1 MKANLHPT
9 WFPFTKVICA
19 CGANFITGS
28 TMPEI
33 RVEICSN
40 CHPFFTGQTKFVDT
54 LGQVERFQKKVQD
67 SVVKKQKIK
76 EVQDR
81 RTAKVQVEKSDKPTL
96 RDLLLQARRKT
107 AS

>member
-1 MKANLHPT
+1 MKQGIHPR
-9 WFPFTKVICA
+9 WYPNTKVICA
-19 CGANFITGS
+19 CGANFTTGS

-67 SVVKKQKIK
+67 SVVKKQEIK
-76 EVQDR
+76 KVQER

-96 RDLLLQARRKT
+96 KDLLLQARKRA

>member
-1 MKANLHPT
+1 MKQGIHPT
-9 WFPFTKVICA
+9 WYPNTKVICA
-19 CGANFITGS
+19 CGANFTTGS
-28 TMPEI
+28 TMSEI
-33 RVEICSN
+33 RVDICSN

-76 EVQDR
+76 EVQEK

-96 RDLLLQARRKT
+96 KDLLLQARKKA

>member
-1 MKANLHPT
+1 MKQGIHPT
-9 WFPFTKVICA
+9 WYPNTKVICA
-19 CGANFITGS
+19 CGANFTTGS
-28 TMPEI
+28 TMREI
-33 RVEICSN
+33 RVDICSN

-76 EVQDR
+76 EVQER
-81 RTAKVQVEKSDKPTL
+81 RTVKVQVEKSDKPTL
-96 RDLLLQARRKT
+96 KDLLLQARKKA